1 VFSIY
6 SVIRERSSL
15 ICTVCIKQLARARA
29 PGLQITLSTEGGGMS
44 GEVRR
49 VTGMCEGQMR
59 GFGSLYFFYYFLSIP
74 SSFLSLLEGTHSNF
88 LCYLSRVTLM

>member
-1 VFSIY
+1 
-6 SVIRERSSL
+6 
-15 ICTVCIKQLARARA
+15 
-29 PGLQITLSTEGGGMS
+29 MS